1 LAPLDELERS
11 LLLLAASGQ
20 ETAVF
25 QVLDPAEVT
34 LAFDRPT
41 LFRDLESGRE
51 IYIDPAAAR
60 SDYVGKLAAH
70 GAAVSAICERLGIAC
85 HRLTTDQPLEL
96 ALYEFLQRR
105 LRRKSTARA

>member
-1 LAPLDELERS
+1 M
-11 LLLLAASGQ
+11 LLAASGQ

-41 LFRDLESGRE
+41 LFRDLESGTE
-51 IYIDPAAAR
+51 LYIDPAAAR
-60 SDYVGKLAAH
+60 PDYVEKLAAH
-70 GAAVSAICERLGIAC
+70 GAAVAGICEKLGIAF

-105 LRRKSTARA
+105 LRRKTMARA